1 MMKNRLRILL
11 TVAILLI
18 ALVTA
23 AAGETADDGVLA
35 GAGFTEI
42 GKDGFYIPMPTG
54 EGWQGGEAWG
64 MRGLFAEATRTDAAG
79 RRLTVQGYSQE
90 LSDFVQTAN
99 DANRYYDSL
108 RFENER
114 NVVMSNVVI
123 GGYTARLATF
133 SYDQQDGTFAA
144 HGGILLYAREMR
156 LLQVRI
162 YSESETGLEETTPVV
177 RMEDLERVAGMVRFA
192 AEEAPI
198 RHSDVELTI
207 SIDGNVPV
215 VPAGGTLQLNAIF
228 GNASIVNSGA
238 GNNGVNWEVVD
249 SGTGLNATAATISD
263 KGTLT
268 ADKNVQWASEVVV
281 RVSSTTY
288 DTSAIRKILVTPA
301 AAELSISPTELTF
314 YAGEN
319 RTETLR
325 IAIAPEIVPPIGLTW
340 SMSKNDLA
348 EITDNGNG
356 TATVRPLMPGKG
368 TLTVREPGGKAASVK
383 ITVLRPVEAL
393 ALTQKGTPRPGGTVA
408 FSVKLSP
415 YNAGNR
421 KVEWSVNVDESIA
434 SINNRGRLRI
444 QKEAPVG
451 TVIRVTCTAVGAP
464 TPVSATAEVTVSE

>member
-1 MMKNRLRILL
+1 MKNRLRILL

-79 RRLTVQGYSQE
+79 WRLTVQGYSQE

-114 NVVMSNVVI
+114 NVVMSNVMI

-215 VPAGGTLQLNAIF
+215 VPAGGTLRLVMNEAHGLDRRELGSGGLRHGLECHRCHHQRQRHPDSGQKCPMGL
-228 GNASIVNSGA
+228 GSGGA
-238 GNNGVNWEVVD
+238 GQ
-249 SGTGLNATAATISD
+249 LHH
-263 KGTLT
+263 L
-268 ADKNVQWASEVVV
+268 
-281 RVSSTTY
+281 
-288 DTSAIRKILVTPA
+288 
-301 AAELSISPTELTF
+301 
-314 YAGEN
+314 
-319 RTETLR
+319 
-325 IAIAPEIVPPIGLTW
+325 
-340 SMSKNDLA
+340 
-348 EITDNGNG
+348 
-356 TATVRPLMPGKG
+356 
-368 TLTVREPGGKAASVK
+368 
-383 ITVLRPVEAL
+383 
-393 ALTQKGTPRPGGTVA
+393 
-408 FSVKLSP
+408 
-415 YNAGNR
+415 
-421 KVEWSVNVDESIA
+421 
-434 SINNRGRLRI
+434 
-444 QKEAPVG
+444 
-451 TVIRVTCTAVGAP
+451 
-464 TPVSATAEVTVSE
+464 